1 MKEKNKGKHDCHV
14 YQIEIVNNFKEM
26 IERSCTKYAD
36 HIAYKFK
43 INLGTENQEIIEKTY
58 SQIKKEIEG
67 LGTALLNM
75 GLEGKKIAI
84 ISNNRYEWCVSYL
97 TITTSNMVAVPL
109 DKMLPAHEIE
119 NLISRAKVE
128 AVIYENKYKEIFE
141 NIRKKGNTTLQ
152 YFINMDLKEDE
163 NNVLSFNKLVS
174 KGREELEKGDTKYSR
189 IKQDVEKMAVLLFTS
204 GTTDTSKGVMLSQKN
219 IITNIMGMAQMS
231 KMYDTDVILSFLPLH
246 HTFECTISFLYGFY
260 AGVTIAF
267 CDGLKYLAQNLKEY
281 HVTDFVA
288 VPLVL
293 ETIYKKIQKGI
304 KDKGKEKLV
313 NKMGKICNFLLI
325 FHIDIRR
332 KVFKSILDELGGKMR
347 ILYYGA
353 AAMDNEVIKGY
364 EMFGIESV
372 QGYGLT
378 ETAPLVSAETDQEH
392 CPGSVG
398 IAPEG
403 IEIKINDPDENGV
416 GEVLVKG
423 PNVMLGYYENEK
435 ATKDAIVD
443 GWFHTGDLGYK
454 NEDGYL
460 FITGRIKEVI
470 VLRNGENVYPTDIEF
485 LVNKLPYVKESILFP
500 RENSKKEFNLGIKI
514 VYDKDEIIK
523 TFGNKKE
530 EEYKNLV
537 WEDIKE
543 INKGLSQFKR
553 IKELILT
560 DEELEKTTTRKVKRF
575 KEIEKILNNKL

>member
-1 MKEKNKGKHDCHV
+1 MSNKMRGKHNCHI
-14 YQIEIVNNFKEM
+14 YEIERVNDFKEM
-26 IERSCTKYAD
+26 IDRSGSKYAD
-36 HIAYKFK
+36 HVAYKYK
-43 INLGTENQEIIEKTY
+43 INLGKPNQEIIEKTY
-58 SQIKKEIEG
+58 SRVKEEIYG
-67 LGTALLNM
+67 LSTSLLDL

-97 TITTSNMVAVPL
+97 SLTTSNMVAVPL
-109 DKMLPAHEIE
+109 DKMLPAKEIK
-119 NLISRAKVE
+119 NLIARAKAD
-128 AVIYENKYKEIFE
+128 AVIFENKYKEIFD
-141 NIRKKGNTTLQ
+141 NIKKDGDTNLK
-152 YFINMDLKEDE
+152 YYINMDLKEDE
-163 NNVLSFNKLVS
+163 DECIAFHRLVADGC
-174 KGREELEKGDTKYSR
+174 KKVKDGDLRYSN
-189 IKQDVEKMAVLLFTS
+189 IKQDPEKMAVLIFTS
-204 GTTDTSKGVMLSQKN
+204 GTTNTSKGVMLCQRN
-219 IITNIMGMAQMS
+219 IISNIMGMAQMS

-260 AGVTIAF
+260 SGVTIAF
-267 CDGLKYLAQNLKEY
+267 CDGLRYLAQNLKEY
-281 HVTDFVA
+281 HATDFVA

-313 NKMGKICNFLLI
+313 NTMGKLAKFLLI

-332 KVFKSILDELGGKMR
+332 KIFKSVLNELGGKMR

-378 ETAPLVSAETDQEH
+378 ETAPLVAAETDKEH

-403 IEIKINDPDENGV
+403 IEIKIYEPDGKGV

-423 PNVMLGYYENEK
+423 PNVMLGYYEDEN
-435 ATKDAIVD
+435 ATKEAIVD

-460 FITGRIKEVI
+460 FITGRKKEVI
-470 VLRNGENVYPTDIEF
+470 VLKNGENVYPTDIEF
-485 LVNKLPYVKESILFP
+485 IVNKLPYVKESMLFP
-500 RENSKKEFNLGIKI
+500 RENNKKETALGIKI
-514 VYDKDEIIK
+514 VYDEEEIAK
-523 TFGNKKE
+523 VFEGKKE
-530 EEYKNLV
+530 EEYHDLI
-537 WEDIKE
+537 WQDIKE

-553 IKELILT
+553 IKELIIT
-560 DEELEKTTTRKVKRF
+560 DEELEKTTTQKVKRF
-575 KEIEKILNNKL
+575 KEIEKILNTK